1 VPKESPSVVRSK
13 WVFQEFLFVAKV
25 GYLIIHPQEDFVKF
39 GYRPDMKW
47 PKTLIILLYIF
58 FGYTMKTTK
67 TIKIWQFF

>member
-1 VPKESPSVVRSK
+1 MQGSKESPSVVRSK
-13 WVFQEFLFVAKV
+13 WVFVCSQS

-58 FGYTMKTTK
+58 LAT
-67 TIKIWQFF
+67 Q